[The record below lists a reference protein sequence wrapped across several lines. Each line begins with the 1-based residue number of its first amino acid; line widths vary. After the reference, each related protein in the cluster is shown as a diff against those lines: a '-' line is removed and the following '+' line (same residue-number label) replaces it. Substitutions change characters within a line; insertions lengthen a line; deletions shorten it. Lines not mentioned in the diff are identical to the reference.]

1 MPREFTAE
9 EDAIILGHPRRE
21 ATRMLHLGRTTVQQ
35 RYLFLVNP
43 AKYHE
48 QRERRAQG
56 YVSVAT
62 EVNRPR
68 PSIGALAERE
78 YRLSLSHETM
88 GAAHLGDPLPGY
100 SALDRRR

>member
-21 ATRMLHLGRTTVQQ
+21 ATRMLHLARTTVQR

-43 AKYHE
+43 TKYFE
-48 QRERRAQG
+48 QEERRAKG
-56 YVSVAT
+56 YVSAAT
-62 EVNRPR
+62 EINRPR
-68 PSIGALAERE
+68 PSPGALAERDRRME
-78 YRLSLSHETM
+78 LQHATV
-88 GAAHLGDPLPGY
+88 GAMLMGDPLPGY